1 MALII
6 GLTGSIASGKSTIS
20 LMFDDIH
27 INVIDADKIAREVV
41 YPNNKAYDDI
51 VDYFGEEILREDQTI
66 DRKALGQIVFH
77 DQKKLDVLNGFVH
90 PRIRERMIEKRDL
103 LIEKGEQVIVLDIPL
118 LFENNLDVLVD
129 RTIVVYVK
137 EETQI
142 ERLMNREQFT
152 REEAINRIQLQMPL
166 EEKKLRADAVIDN
179 NGSKY
184 DSFKQLQDILKSWSI
199 N

>member
-142 ERLMNREQFT
+142 ERLKNREQFT

>member
-103 LIEKGEQVIVLDIPL
+103 LIEKGEHVIVLDIPL

-129 RTIVVYVK
+129 RTIVVYVN

>member
-103 LIEKGEQVIVLDIPL
+103 LIEKGEHVIVLDIPL

-142 ERLMNREQFT
+142 ERLKNREQFT